1 LEVDIPVIYLTAY
14 ADPDSLRRA
23 KITEPFG
30 YIIKPYEDRD
40 LHSTIEMALYKHEIE
55 SRLRWSEQWLA
66 TTLKCI
72 GDGIIAT
79 DVAGTVT
86 FMNPVAETL
95 TGWKQGDALGRD
107 LTMVFQIKCDDVET
121 ATAGIVQA
129 VLKDGTSVTL
139 SDHIFLVAK
148 DESQL
153 PIEVKATPI
162 ANVREHVLGLVLIFH
177 DMTERKRV
185 EEALRRSERSL
196 AIKSQIA
203 NIFLTIPDEEMYGEV
218 LKVIL
223 GVMKSPQGFFGY
235 LEEKGVFVV
244 PSLTK
249 GIMSKCGVIG
259 KTHEFLPK
267 HCSGLWG
274 RALREQQTYCSN
286 GPFYLPEGHIQ
297 INCFLT
303 VPVCFRGETIGL
315 LGVANK
321 EGQYDPDDKSL
332 LESIAVRIAPILNA
346 RLHRDREEKER
357 RNAEEALA
365 DQKERLNVTLN
376 SIGDGVIATDT
387 TGTITLMNRIA
398 EDITGW
404 ARQDAIDNKLETVF
418 HVFNEKTRERCES
431 PLQKVLKTGGII
443 ELAKNTILLSRDGKE
458 RVVADSCAPIRDRES
473 RIVGM
478 VLVFRDVTDRR
489 TMESDL
495 LKAQKLESIG
505 LLAGGIAHDF
515 NNLLTGALG
524 NISLA
529 LAIIPPGDKV
539 ATRLASAEQ
548 ACLRAKDLTQQLL
561 TFSRGGAPVRQAMS
575 IAALIRDSAG
585 FSLSGKNIKCEF
597 AIADDLWPAE
607 VDAGQISQVI
617 NNLII
622 NAVQAMPEGGM
633 IEIACNNI
641 FVPGEDSLPLKDG
654 KYIRLSISDSG
665 AGIPKE
671 NLARI
676 FDPYFTTKN
685 EGKGLGLA
693 MVYSIVRNHEGHI
706 TAASTPG
713 EGTTFTIYLPAAE
726 AAVVECKV
734 DEIRM
739 VDGIGRVLVMDDEEH
754 IRDVTGEMLDYIGYD
769 VAFAKDG
776 TQAVELF
783 VQARESVQPF
793 TAVIMDLTIPG
804 GRGGKETIKLL
815 REIDPEVKAIVSSGY
830 SNDPIMSDY
839 KAYGFSGVITKPYK
853 VTELRKVLHKVLE
866 NC

>member
-1 LEVDIPVIYLTAY
+1 MNDTTLNVTKARILVVEDELIIAMGLQKRLQALGYTVSDVVSSGEDAVVNAITMQPDLVLMDIGLSGEITGIEAAERIRLEVDIPVIYLTAY

-303 VPVCFRGETIGL
+303 VPVCFRGKPL
-315 LGVANK
+315 AFWV
-321 EGQYDPDDKSL
+321 SL
-332 LESIAVRIAPILNA
+332 I
-346 RLHRDREEKER
+346 K
-357 RNAEEALA
+357 
-365 DQKERLNVTLN
+365 
-376 SIGDGVIATDT
+376 
-387 TGTITLMNRIA
+387 
-398 EDITGW
+398 
-404 ARQDAIDNKLETVF
+404 
-418 HVFNEKTRERCES
+418 
-431 PLQKVLKTGGII
+431 
-443 ELAKNTILLSRDGKE
+443 
-458 RVVADSCAPIRDRES
+458 
-473 RIVGM
+473 
-478 VLVFRDVTDRR
+478 
-489 TMESDL
+489 
-495 LKAQKLESIG
+495 
-505 LLAGGIAHDF
+505 
-515 NNLLTGALG
+515 
-524 NISLA
+524 
-529 LAIIPPGDKV
+529 
-539 ATRLASAEQ
+539 
-548 ACLRAKDLTQQLL
+548 
-561 TFSRGGAPVRQAMS
+561 
-575 IAALIRDSAG
+575 RDS
-585 FSLSGKNIKCEF
+585 
-597 AIADDLWPAE
+597 
-607 VDAGQISQVI
+607 
-617 NNLII
+617 
-622 NAVQAMPEGGM
+622 M
-633 IEIACNNI
+633 
-641 FVPGEDSLPLKDG
+641 
-654 KYIRLSISDSG
+654 
-665 AGIPKE
+665 
-671 NLARI
+671 
-676 FDPYFTTKN
+676 
-685 EGKGLGLA
+685 
-693 MVYSIVRNHEGHI
+693 
-706 TAASTPG
+706 
-713 EGTTFTIYLPAAE
+713 
-726 AAVVECKV
+726 
-734 DEIRM
+734 IRM
-739 VDGIGRVLVMDDEEH
+739 
-754 IRDVTGEMLDYIGYD
+754 TN
-769 VAFAKDG
+769 
-776 TQAVELF
+776 LF
-783 VQARESVQPF
+783 WS
-793 TAVIMDLTIPG
+793 L
-804 GRGGKETIKLL
+804 
-815 REIDPEVKAIVSSGY
+815 
-830 SNDPIMSDY
+830 
-839 KAYGFSGVITKPYK
+839 
-853 VTELRKVLHKVLE
+853 
-866 NC
+866 